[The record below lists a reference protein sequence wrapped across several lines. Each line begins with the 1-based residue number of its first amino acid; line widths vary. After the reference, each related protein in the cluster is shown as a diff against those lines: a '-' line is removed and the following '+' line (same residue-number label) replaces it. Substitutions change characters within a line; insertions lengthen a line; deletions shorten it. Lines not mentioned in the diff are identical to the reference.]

1 LAATN
6 FLANDKPTVKGL
18 VMAGSADFKTV
29 LSESDKFD
37 KRLKEIVIASYDVS
51 YGGENGLNQAITQS
65 ADALSN
71 VRFCEEKKMIQNFF
85 EQISLD
91 TGMIVFGVADTM
103 KALELSALDK
113 LLLYDEIEITRYE
126 VTNPAK
132 DGQKRTLYL
141 TPTQA
146 KDPKH
151 LKDAETGTDL
161 DIVSQEPLSDWL
173 LVNYQHYGCK
183 IELISDKTQEG
194 F

>member
-1 LAATN
+1 
-6 FLANDKPTVKGL
+6 
-18 VMAGSADFKTV
+18 M
-29 LSESDKFD
+29 
-37 KRLKEIVIASYDVS
+37 VIASYDVA
-51 YGGENGLNQAITQS
+51 YGGENGLNQAITLS
-65 ADALSN
+65 ADSLMN

-103 KALELSALDK
+103 KALELSALEK
-113 LLLYDEIEITRYE
+113 LMLYDEIEITRYE

-132 DGQKRTLYL
+132 DGQKKTLYL
-141 TPTQA
+141 TPAQE

-161 DIVSQEPLSDWL
+161 DIVSKEALSDWL
-173 LVNYQHYGCK
+173 LVNYQHFGCK